1 MGLVSGHWHFEIAV
15 SDWITTAYI
24 VITRLGIELRPANPT
39 RRFVVSGTKFAYI
52 GTDFGCDGTQ
62 FWTGN
67 AAIAHGNPANWNRL
81 MPEDGGITV
90 GETDYEH
97 VGDPNEPN
105 HDRYIFPWNGCADPR
120 AVGIRR

>member
-67 AAIAHGNPANWNRL
+67 AAIAPGFPATWEQVDTGTGSQQAFEPTLGRFCRSSPNIQHLINLNHYFSW
-81 MPEDGGITV
+81 GIL
-90 GETDYEH
+90 
-97 VGDPNEPN
+97 
-105 HDRYIFPWNGCADPR
+105 
-120 AVGIRR
+120 